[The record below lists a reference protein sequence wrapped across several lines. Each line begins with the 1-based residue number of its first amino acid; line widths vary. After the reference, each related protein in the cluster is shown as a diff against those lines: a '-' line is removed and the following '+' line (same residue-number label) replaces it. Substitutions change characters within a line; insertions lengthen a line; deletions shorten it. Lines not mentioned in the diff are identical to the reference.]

1 MSQTNFICPS
11 ICIDFF
17 VCPNGTKFACCKDGI
32 YALTSTGKSFP
43 EALILGSTNPQY
55 EKRLFV
61 DLPVLHMKTTSSEY
75 VVYTNFFVVFR
86 IDIQNNLCK

>member
-55 EKRLFV
+55 DKRLFI
-61 DLPVLHMKTTSSEY
+61 DLLTNSEH
-75 VVYTNFFVVFR
+75 VNFKLRTWGEHEENCIVYQEAF
-86 IDIQNNLCK
+86 